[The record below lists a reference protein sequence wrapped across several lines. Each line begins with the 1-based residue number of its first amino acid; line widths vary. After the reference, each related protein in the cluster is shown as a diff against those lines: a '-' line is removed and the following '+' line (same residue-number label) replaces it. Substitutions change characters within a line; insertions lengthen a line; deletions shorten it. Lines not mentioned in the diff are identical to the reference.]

1 MSQKTTG
8 LYRLTQIPAF
18 YESFQNLL
26 GATASRRRLVQ
37 EYILAKEG
45 EQVLDLGCG
54 PATILEAMPDVS
66 YLGIDLNA
74 AQIEQ
79 ARRDYGDRG
88 QFHCGDFNSLKEEIA
103 STFDLVLVIGLLHH
117 IDDGRVRELAS
128 LAASFLKP
136 SGRLLA
142 VDPVYTDDQ
151 TWIARRLAAA
161 DSGRC
166 VRTADGY
173 RDLVASAFKDCVTH
187 VRHDLLR
194 IPYSH
199 CITVARN

>member
-88 QFHCGDFNSLKEEIA
+88 QLHCGDFNSIKEEIA
-103 STFDLVLVIGLLHH
+103 SIEKF
-117 IDDGRVRELAS
+117 
-128 LAASFLKP
+128 
-136 SGRLLA
+136 
-142 VDPVYTDDQ
+142 
-151 TWIARRLAAA
+151 
-161 DSGRC
+161 
-166 VRTADGY
+166 
-173 RDLVASAFKDCVTH
+173 
-187 VRHDLLR
+187 R
-194 IPYSH
+194 IK
-199 CITVARN
+199 R